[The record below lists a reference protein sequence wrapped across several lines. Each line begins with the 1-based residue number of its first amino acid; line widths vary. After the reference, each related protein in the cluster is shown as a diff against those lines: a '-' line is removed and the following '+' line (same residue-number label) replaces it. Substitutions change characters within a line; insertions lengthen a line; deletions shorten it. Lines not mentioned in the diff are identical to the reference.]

1 MNEDLKKCPYCGEE
15 IKAIA
20 IKCKYCGEYLN
31 TQQVTARNQSSY
43 KFGIEDIIKEKI
55 GDKTFKGVIPIKPQN
70 LKMNFANKSYS
81 PSLLANIVIFIVSL
95 LVLLVP
101 IALIIF
107 ILGDMGASTV
117 SLILSFL
124 LLAFGGWYLGRVI
137 YIKSIKKYPK
147 VLLGMTKDNL
157 YCFVFSQDNRLEFFH
172 DFELK
177 DKNISDILY
186 GEIDSKT
193 KKLGK
198 HFEIRIDDIV
208 QMKGKIDLKNG
219 NLNSKK
225 SYSAILLPISE
236 LKNIYLS

>member
-20 IKCKYCGEYLN
+20 KKCKYCGEFLDS
-31 TQQVTARNQSSY
+31 QQATITSGNY
-43 KFGIEDIIKEKI
+43 NFGITEIIKEKLK
-55 GDKTFKGVIPIKPQN
+55 DKDLKGVIPIKPQN
-70 LKMNFANKSYS
+70 LEMNFANKSYS
-81 PSLLANIVIFIVSL
+81 PSLLANILIFVVSL
-95 LVLLVP
+95 FILSVP
-101 IALIIF
+101 IALVLF
-107 ILGDMGASTV
+107 ILGDMGVSTV
-117 SLILSFL
+117 SLIFAFL

-137 YIKSIKKYPK
+137 YIRSIKKYPK
-147 VLLGMTKDNL
+147 VLLGVAKDNL
-157 YCFVFSQDNRLEFFH
+157 YCFVFSQDNKLEFFH

-177 DKNISDILY
+177 DKNITDILY

-193 KKLGK
+193 KKIGK

-225 SYSAILLPISE
+225 SYSDILLPTSE